1 MIREANGKAAFEDR
15 DMPPAWAAIGAPLV
29 GVPLLVLLLTLMGPG
44 ETIHVPEPDGAAR
57 IEAVEALPADQGIEF
72 DMIRVDSGLR
82 EG

>member
-1 MIREANGKAAFEDR
+1 MIRETNDKAAFENR

-29 GVPLLVLLLTLMGPG
+29 GVPLLVLLLTLMGPS
-44 ETIHVPEPDGAAR
+44 ETTYVPEPDGAAR

-72 DMIRVDSGLR
+72 DRIRVDSALR

>member
-1 MIREANGKAAFEDR
+1 MMREANDKAASENR

-29 GVPLLVLLLTLMGPG
+29 GVPLLVLLLTLMGPN
-44 ETIHVPEPDGAAR
+44 ETTYVPEPDGAAR

-72 DMIRVDSGLR
+72 DMIRVDSALR